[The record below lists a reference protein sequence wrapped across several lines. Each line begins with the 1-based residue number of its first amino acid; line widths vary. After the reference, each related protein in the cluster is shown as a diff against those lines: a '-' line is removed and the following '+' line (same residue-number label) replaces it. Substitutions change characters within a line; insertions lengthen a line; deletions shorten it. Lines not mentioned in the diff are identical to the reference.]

1 MGVVGIRTLT
11 KLKFEFFSQLE
22 KVELLGFTP
31 PTSIKITAMKV
42 KMVGRRV
49 TSRAKRAIFASDLSY
64 NMAQNTCQKCLPV
77 FAFQGQIAVETSIE
91 EFMR

>member
-1 MGVVGIRTLT
+1 
-11 KLKFEFFSQLE
+11 
-22 KVELLGFTP
+22 
-31 PTSIKITAMKV
+31 
-42 KMVGRRV
+42 VGRRV